1 MKKLSFGNIMIVIG
15 LFLLFGAAVLWR
27 YNEWE
32 SERAGEQTSN
42 TVALLSAVY
51 PEATTPAETECESTK
66 PGKEMSTQEINGIDY
81 LGILK
86 IPVLE
91 LELPVISDWSDKNVR
106 TAPCRYSG
114 SVYSDDMILCA
125 HNYKSHFGRL
135 PMLNPGDSVVF
146 TDVDGNS
153 YSYQVAEM
161 EVLDGTD
168 LAEMVEGD
176 WDLTLFTCTS
186 GGKARFT
193 VRCIK
198 DK

>member
-1 MKKLSFGNIMIVIG
+1 MKKTSFGNIMIVIG
-15 LFLLFGAAVLWR
+15 LCLLFGAAVLWR
-27 YNEWE
+27 YNWWE
-32 SERAGEQTSN
+32 SERAGELSSD

-51 PEATTPAETECESTK
+51 AEATMPAETECESTQTR
-66 PGKEMSTQEINGIDY
+66 KEMPTQEINGIDY
-81 LGILK
+81 LGVLK
-86 IPVLE
+86 ISVLE
-91 LELPVISDWSDKNVR
+91 LELPVISAWSEKNAR

-114 SVYSDDMILCA
+114 SVYSEDMILCA
-125 HNYKSHFGRL
+125 HNYRSHFGRL
-135 PMLNPGDSVVF
+135 SALSPGDSVVF
-146 TDVDGNS
+146 TDVEGNS

-168 LAEMVEGD
+168 LVEMAEGD

-198 DK
+198 DE